1 MTPNTRA
8 ILVDGDGSGLL
19 LGGVSDASTT
29 SDPMGGPDGPT
40 LGGVASVRRLER
52 GALAPVPGEASET
65 GETPAPPGSVRL
77 AVGGHP
83 ACLDRCG
90 GAGGQGYAPDTH
102 LQSAVARVRAMSAGG
117 AGPAALLVGGGR
129 ASLGGEPL
137 DPGGARRYR
146 ELTQGAGVPTYVLPG
161 PGDLPN
167 GGAEAFASAFATAP
181 APQGTGD
188 APAGVDLL
196 TVTQPDGTDAGQP
209 RSTFAFDV
217 HAPAGVVRVIAI
229 DNAAGRL
236 AGGPDGAQ
244 ARWIRETLEQAR
256 RGRLPLDR
264 GRQHAAGQH
273 KGGEAR
279 RGRRRRDRAACR
291 PCVGLRRDRGRGRS
305 RGSALRRRTGSEC
318 RCGARR
324 RRPAHAAPVLDAR
337 LRAGPPPRE

>member
-1 MTPNTRA
+1 MPSRHA
-8 ILVDGDGSGLL
+8 
-19 LGGVSDASTT
+19 
-29 SDPMGGPDGPT
+29 P
-40 LGGVASVRRLER
+40 
-52 GALAPVPGEASET
+52 GAASET

-90 GAGGQGYAPDTH
+90 GAGGQGYAPDMH
-102 LQSAVARVRAMSAGG
+102 LQSAVARIRAMSAAG
-117 AGPAALLVGGGR
+117 AGPAALLIGGGR

-167 GGAEAFASAFATAP
+167 GGAEAFASAFASAP

-196 TVTQPDGTDAGQP
+196 TVTQPEGAVAGQA

-217 HAPAGVVRVIAI
+217 QAPAGTVRVIAI

-244 ARWIRETLEQAR
+244 ARWIRETMEQAR
-256 RGRLPLDR
+256 RNGFPSIVVGSMPLDDTQAAKPAEDAADEIALLA
-264 GRQHAAGQH
+264 GRASAYVATAGMDDP
-273 KGGEAR
+273 AR
-279 RGRRRRDRAACR
+279 
-291 PCVGLRRDRGRGRS
+291 
-305 RGSALRRRTGSEC
+305 
-318 RCGARR
+318 
-324 RRPAHAAPVLDAR
+324 
-337 LRAGPPPRE
+337 